1 MQREHR
7 TAVICLSVL
16 QPDCQSWRSSCL
28 KVLSIREFI
37 SHGALSASVP
47 PPTPLPL
54 CLLNKMLNSGHRPAP
69 SPPAPPHYLQSVL
82 KSGNCVTYPSIR
94 LTVVAAGNR
103 EGFPEPGAVTH
114 PGPLTM
120 SLSHAPHPSRN
131 KSILFLICFLQELQ
145 FTSTH
150 T

>member
-47 PPTPLPL
+47 PPTRLPL

-114 PGPLTM
+114 LGPLTM